1 MNPGFFGAVR
11 IGGIEL
17 FAEFEFEFEEE
28 DGSEADDCFA
38 EVSDDPVSI
47 WTTCLKEDVSAWTK
61 VVGYGLV
68 VSDLEIVFGVS
79 GGVGFWITDPLLL
92 LVGLVPLLLGEFM
105 EDGFSLSWIL
115 ELISIV
121 TISNQQQDEE
131 ERRIKKKKAKFVLE
145 WKTRLMGKVKK
156 DYK

>member
-1 MNPGFFGAVR
+1 MNPGFFGAFR

-17 FAEFEFEFEEE
+17 LAEFEFEEE
-28 DGSEADDCFA
+28 DGSEPDACLA
-38 EVSDDPVSI
+38 VSDDPVSI
-47 WTTCLKEDVSAWTK
+47 WTTCLKEEVSAWTK

-92 LVGLVPLLLGEFM
+92 LVGLVPLLLGELM

-115 ELISIV
+115 EVISIV
-121 TISNQQQDEE
+121 TISNENQQQEE
-131 ERRIKKKKAKFVLE
+131 DERREESKVCLE
-145 WKTRLMGKVKK
+145 WKTRLMGKKE
-156 DYK
+156 